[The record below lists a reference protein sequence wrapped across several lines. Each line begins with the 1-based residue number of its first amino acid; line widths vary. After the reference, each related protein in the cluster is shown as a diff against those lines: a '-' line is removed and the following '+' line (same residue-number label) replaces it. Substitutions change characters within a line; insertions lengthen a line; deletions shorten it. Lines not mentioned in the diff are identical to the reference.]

1 MVADGGHCPAMY
13 AARTTKTKD
22 REPGEGGDEE
32 APGEPGDEGDL
43 DGQEVGAAVDAESNG
58 GLGAAA
64 VDDDV
69 EETGLV
75 SDLGWI
81 NTALVDRV
89 LAHKD
94 LKRRARWPRP

>member
-1 MVADGGHCPAMY
+1 MDT
-13 AARTTKTKD
+13 ARTIERKD

-43 DGQEVGAAVDAESNG
+43 DGQEVGAAVEAESDG
-58 GLGAAA
+58 DLGAAA
-64 VDDDV
+64 ADDDV

-75 SDLGWI
+75 SDPGRI
-81 NTALVDRV
+81 DTALVDRV

-94 LKRRARWPRP
+94 LKRRARWPSP